1 MKKSLWQFLKGAV
14 IGAAGTIVGVLCVV
28 GAAGSGY
35 VYKVPDN
42 EWISYGTL
50 DKFGDNYRYILSDFK
65 NDGYQVTSH
74 IGETMGVGVTAVPQ
88 PVAKDWLDQKLWKI
102 KDENS
107 GNKYL
112 NYTDIDLMYMAICV
126 GDINVDGVVNSKDSY
141 EMLRFTTYKQ
151 IELTSNLMDYI
162 LHRNRDGAIDVKP
175 KLYLPNAPF
184 GGTTDN
190 KINLRNSG
198 FLYFDSLNGD
208 KLRSDAMR
216 LALQRPLLMEDY
228 AGRNLSVIKRNGCD
242 IGVQEFNF
250 VNPTK
255 AIIYSYTDKDTGM
268 VLTPSKMY
276 YQESDDQ

>member
-1 MKKSLWQFLKGAV
+1 MKKTLWQFLKGAV
-14 IGAAGTIVGVLCVV
+14 VGAAGAIVGVLCVV

-42 EWISYGTL
+42 EWISYKTL
-50 DKFGDNYRYILSDFK
+50 DKFGDNYRYILSDSK

-74 IGETMGVGVTAVPQ
+74 ISETMGVGVTAVPQ

-102 KDENS
+102 KEENS
-107 GNKYL
+107 GHKYL

-162 LHRNRDGAIDVKP
+162 LHRNRDGAIEVKP
-175 KLYLPNAPF
+175 NLYLPNAPF
-184 GGTTDN
+184 GDVINN

-198 FLYFDSLNGD
+198 FLYFDNLNGD
-208 KLRSDAMR
+208 KLRADAMR

-250 VNPTK
+250 VNSTK